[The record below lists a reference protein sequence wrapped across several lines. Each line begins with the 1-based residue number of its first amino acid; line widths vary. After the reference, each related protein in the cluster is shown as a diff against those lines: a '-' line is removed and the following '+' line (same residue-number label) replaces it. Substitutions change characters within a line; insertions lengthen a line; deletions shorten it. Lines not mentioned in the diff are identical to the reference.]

1 MPTTRKTL
9 MFLSSFFTSFG
20 AFIVVCSMLATQEW
34 VSSRIAISDASSNG
48 SLVIVYGLFRG
59 KSHQEFSHGLE
70 ESEKDFGVLEKLNN
84 SSQKTLHLV
93 VILSLVLSL
102 CTSLI
107 SSGLTFYNSVSNPY
121 QTFLGPVGVY
131 TWSGFHGLCV
141 SVPLRLGPTHAHTR
155 SRGAMEFK
163 QTWYVPSCV
172 LGPGVYVCKPTAFI
186 KLLGNK
192 SVLNAL
198 VEGRLGGTAVER
210 LPLAQGVIPALW
222 DRAPHQAPPL

>member
-48 SLVIVYGLFRG
+48 SLIIVYGLFRG
-59 KSHQEFSHGLE
+59 KSRQEFSHGLE

-84 SSQKTLHLV
+84 SSQKTLHWV
-93 VILSLVLSL
+93 VILSLILSL
-102 CTSLI
+102 CTSLL

-131 TWSGFHGLCV
+131 TWSGFAAFFTFVTMILFVGNAQSNHLSEELAQTLYPLYPAAAYGGTTHSYGYSFWLALLVVLLSIV
-141 SVPLRLGPTHAHTR
+141 SVVIIVFYQKVRYQRKQEQRKP
-155 SRGAMEFK
+155 ME
-163 QTWYVPSCV
+163 Y
-172 LGPGVYVCKPTAFI
+172 
-186 KLLGNK
+186 
-192 SVLNAL
+192 
-198 VEGRLGGTAVER
+198 
-210 LPLAQGVIPALW
+210 
-222 DRAPHQAPPL
+222 APRDGILF